1 MNHTTITWADL
12 ARLKRAAKAAKS
24 TLPGLSHAQRL
35 DTLASANH
43 GVRSYHEMLKRYE
56 AGIDAC
62 FAKDGVLHTC
72 RLCGLQFDSSE
83 PDDWDLHAQR
93 HELYE
98 EAGFYLGYL
107 PSQYAE
113 RERTKKL
120 GYKWMHA
127 ESEHQRREGA
137 LAVLLAHFERSLD
150 AAILDKRWRQHP
162 YFEEYV
168 QCALADASFIPSD
181 VRRQLVEEFG
191 ERAGV
196 IPKGQS
202 HWPAEVVRQGAD
214 GAASLKK
221 LQALRSM
228 ATA

>member
-1 MNHTTITWADL
+1 MDHTTITWADL
-12 ARLKRAAKAAKS
+12 ARLKKAAKAAKS

-43 GVRSYHEMLKRYE
+43 RVRNYHEMLKRYE

-62 FAKDGVLHTC
+62 LVKDGVLHTC
-72 RLCGLQFDSSE
+72 MLCGLQFDSSE
-83 PDDWDLHAQR
+83 PDDWKQHAQR

-113 RERTKKL
+113 RERIKKL
-120 GYKWMHA
+120 GYKLMQA
-127 ESEHQRREGA
+127 EGEHQHRDGA
-137 LAVLLAHFERSLD
+137 LAVLLAHFDRSLD
-150 AAILDKRWRQHP
+150 AAILDNRWRQHA

-168 QCALADASFIPSD
+168 QCALADAPFIPSG
-181 VRRQLVEEFG
+181 VKRLLVQEFG

-202 HWPAEVVRQGAD
+202 YWPPDLVRQTAD
-214 GAASLKK
+214 RAASLKR

>member
-1 MNHTTITWADL
+1 MDDTTITWADL
-12 ARLKRAAKAAKS
+12 ARLKKAAKAAKS
-24 TLPGLSHAQRL
+24 ALPGLSHAQRL
-35 DTLASANH
+35 DALAVRLH
-43 GVRSYHEMLKRYE
+43 GVRDYHEMRKRYE
-56 AGIDAC
+56 TGLHAYLAKNGI
-62 FAKDGVLHTC
+62 VHTC
-72 RLCGLQFDSSE
+72 GVCGLSFDSSE
-83 PDDWDLHAQR
+83 PVDVEQHVLR

-107 PSQYAE
+107 PNQYAE

-120 GYKWMHA
+120 GYKWMQA
-127 ESEHQRREGA
+127 ENEHQRREGA

-168 QCALADASFIPSD
+168 QCALADAPFIPSD

-191 ERAGV
+191 ECTGV

-202 HWPAEVVRQGAD
+202 YWPAEVVRQGSD
-214 GAASLKK
+214 GATSLKR
-221 LQALRSM
+221 LQALRS
-228 ATA
+228 ASTL